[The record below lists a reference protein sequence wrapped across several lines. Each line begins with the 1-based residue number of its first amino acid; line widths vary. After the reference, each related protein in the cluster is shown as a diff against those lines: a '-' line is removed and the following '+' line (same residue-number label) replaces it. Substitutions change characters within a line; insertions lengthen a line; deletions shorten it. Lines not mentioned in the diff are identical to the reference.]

1 MDTAAP
7 EFGGRQ
13 NRGRLW
19 LVFTLTT
26 LLMVLE
32 AAAGV
37 WANSLALL
45 ADAGHMLTDAGSL
58 GLSLLAIHFA
68 ARNPTPGKSY
78 GYYRAE
84 ILAALANAAVLFV
97 ISIGILYEAWGRFQS
112 PPEVLGMPVLIFALA
127 GLLVN
132 LAGAFLLRQGSGE
145 SLNVQGA
152 YLEVLSDTLGSAG
165 VIVAGLLI
173 WIKGWYLADPITSAA
188 ISLMILPRTWSLL
201 SQATHIL
208 MEGAPAHI
216 DQAALI
222 IAANEVPGV
231 LDLHDLHVWTIT
243 SGFTALSAHVTVE
256 PGTDSNCVLNL
267 LQVLL
272 RDRFGIT
279 HSTLQLEAGKPGDCQ
294 PPI

>member
-1 MDTAAP
+1 MNSAAP

-19 LVFTLTT
+19 LVFVLTT
-26 LLMVLE
+26 LLMGLE
-32 AAAGV
+32 AVTGV
-37 WANSLALL
+37 WTNSLALL

-84 ILAALANAAVLFV
+84 ILAALANATLLLM
-97 ISIGILYEAWGRFQS
+97 ISLAILYEAWKRFQS
-112 PPEVLGMPVLIFALA
+112 PPEVLGMPVLIVAAA

-152 YLEVLSDTLGSAG
+152 YLEMLSDMLGSAG

-173 WIKGWYLADPITSAA
+173 WIKGWYLADPLISAA

-201 SQATHIL
+201 SQAAHIL

-216 DQAALI
+216 DQAVLAA
-222 IAANEVPGV
+222 AANEVPGV

-243 SGFTALSAHVTVE
+243 SGFTALSAHVTVA
-256 PGTDSNCVLNL
+256 PGTDSNCVLNQ
-267 LQVLL
+267 LQALL

>member
-19 LVFTLTT
+19 LVFALTT

-68 ARNPTPGKSY
+68 ARNPTPGKSF

-84 ILAALANAAVLFV
+84 ILAALANATALFV
-97 ISIGILYEAWGRFQS
+97 ISIGILYEAWRRLQS
-112 PPEVLGMPVLIFALA
+112 PPEVLGMPVLIIALA

-173 WIKGWYLADPITSAA
+173 WIKGWYLADPIISAA

-222 IAANEVPGV
+222 TAANEVPGV

-267 LQVLL
+267 LQALL

>member
-1 MDTAAP
+1 MNSAAP

-13 NRGRLW
+13 NRRRLW
-19 LVFTLTT
+19 LVFALTT
-26 LLMVLE
+26 LLMGME
-32 AAAGV
+32 AVAGV

-58 GLSLLAIHFA
+58 GLSLLAMHFA

-84 ILAALANAAVLFV
+84 ILAALANATLLLM
-97 ISIGILYEAWGRFQS
+97 ISIAILYEAWRRFQS
-112 PPEVLGMPVLIFALA
+112 PPEVLGMPVLIVAAA

-165 VIVAGLLI
+165 VIIAGLLI
-173 WIKGWYLADPITSAA
+173 WIKGWYLADPLISAA

-216 DQAALI
+216 DQSALAA
-222 IAANEVPGV
+222 AANEVPGV

-256 PGTDSNCVLNL
+256 PGTDSNCVLNQ
-267 LQVLL
+267 LQALL

-294 PPI
+294 PTI